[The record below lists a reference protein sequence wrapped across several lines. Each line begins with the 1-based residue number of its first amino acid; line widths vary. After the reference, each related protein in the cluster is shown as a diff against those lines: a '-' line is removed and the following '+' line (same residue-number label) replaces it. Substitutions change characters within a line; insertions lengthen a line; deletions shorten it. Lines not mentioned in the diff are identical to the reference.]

1 MYIGMDV
8 GGTTAR
14 IRLTDAQGSM
24 LWEAEDQGGTL
35 AGIGREELTVR
46 LGRIIR
52 RALEASGTT
61 PEDCDQL
68 CIGASGVD
76 TEDAQAV
83 YEEILLE
90 LGFSRERLMVVND
103 AELLIRMFDV
113 PAVVLIAGTGSIAL
127 GSDGKSG
134 IIHRCGGWEHLLSD
148 EGSATWLGMELLRA
162 YVRLCDNRGS
172 DCILKDLVEEHTSI
186 RNAQDAV
193 DFCQAHVMEKADI
206 AALAP
211 LLETGAKAGSAV
223 CHAILEKGADEL
235 TDMVRQLVPVV
246 SGGER
251 FTLLLWGSVLLKNRE
266 MQRMTAMKAHCAWK
280 QVSVCIPQCTAL
292 DCAVLLAR
300 GEKRM
305 PVREIGE

>member
-14 IRLTDAQGSM
+14 IRLTDAQGSV

-90 LGFSRERLMVVND
+90 LGFSREHLMVVND
-103 AELLIRMFDV
+103 AELLMLEGVTQIEISPHCTCCEPEKFWSYRRCKDSTRM
-113 PAVVLIAGTGSIAL
+113 
-127 GSDGKSG
+127 
-134 IIHRCGGWEHLLSD
+134 
-148 EGSATWLGMELLRA
+148 
-162 YVRLCDNRGS
+162 
-172 DCILKDLVEEHTSI
+172 
-186 RNAQDAV
+186 
-193 DFCQAHVMEKADI
+193 
-206 AALAP
+206 LAF
-211 LLETGAKAGSAV
+211 
-223 CHAILEKGADEL
+223 I
-235 TDMVRQLVPVV
+235 
-246 SGGER
+246 
-251 FTLLLWGSVLLKNRE
+251 
-266 MQRMTAMKAHCAWK
+266 
-280 QVSVCIPQCTAL
+280 
-292 DCAVLLAR
+292 
-300 GEKRM
+300 EKRM
-305 PVREIGE
+305 E

>member
-1 MYIGMDV
+1 MVIGMDV

-14 IRLTDAQGSM
+14 IRVTDAKGSV

-35 AGIGREELTVR
+35 AGIGREELAVR

-61 PEDCDQL
+61 ADDCDRL

-90 LGFSRERLMVVND
+90 LGFSRDRLMVVND
-103 AELLIRMFDV
+103 AELLIRMFDA

-162 YVRLCDNRGS
+162 YVRLCDRRGS
-172 DCILKDLVEEHTSI
+172 DQVLTGLLEQHTAI

-193 DFCQAHVMEKADI
+193 DFCQQHIMEKADI

-211 LLETGAKAGSAV
+211 LLETGAKAGSPI
-223 CHAILEKGADEL
+223 CRTILEKGANEL
-235 TDMVRQLVPVV
+235 TDMVRQLVLLI
-246 SGGER
+246 SGDER
-251 FTLLLWGSVLLKNRE
+251 FTLLLWGSVLLKNQE
-266 MQRMTAMKAHCAWK
+266 IQGMTARIAHRDWK
-280 QVSVCIPQCTAL
+280 HVSVCVPQCTAL

-305 PVREIGE
+305 PVREIR